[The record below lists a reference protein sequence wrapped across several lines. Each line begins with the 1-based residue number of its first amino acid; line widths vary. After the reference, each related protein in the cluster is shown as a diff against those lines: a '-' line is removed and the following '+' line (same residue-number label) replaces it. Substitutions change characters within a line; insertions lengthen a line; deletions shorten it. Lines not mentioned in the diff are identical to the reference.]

1 MTLTEKTHRQQLVWG
16 VVGVLAGIV
25 GLLISTKLAFTGPHG
40 KEVGFTHYE
49 LHFMTYNPF
58 GAIVAI
64 VLSAIGILAGILRI
78 PLLAWI
84 ASAGFAVVALQT
96 LIQWR
101 SGTGGNVLGSGG
113 ATLAFSMAMVL
124 LYGVTALLTS
134 MTLPASGSS
143 GTKPTRQTG
152 TSKGR

>member
-1 MTLTEKTHRQQLVWG
+1 
-16 VVGVLAGIV
+16 
-25 GLLISTKLAFTGPHG
+25 
-40 KEVGFTHYE
+40 

-101 SGTGGNVLGSGG
+101 SGTGSNVLGSGG

-134 MTLPASGSS
+134 MTLPASGSEHNS
-143 GTKPTRQTG
+143 ATVQKQNR
-152 TSKGR
+152 